1 MDIQGKMNIETLK
14 KELLELIEDLEYDN
28 PDLQSVINEIS
39 KVLDEFS
46 DTINEIN
53 NE

>member
-1 MDIQGKMNIETLK
+1 MTIETLK

-28 PDLQSVINEIS
+28 PDLQSVIDEIS

>member
-1 MDIQGKMNIETLK
+1 MDTQDKMTVKTLK

-28 PDLQSVINEIS
+28 PDLQSIVDQIS
-39 KVLDEFS
+39 KVLDEFC